1 MMIVGG
7 LAATIRWIAMA
18 FDPGDIV
25 LLIAQASHGLS
36 FAATHA
42 GTMLLISDMAP
53 ANRRG
58 AAQGLVTA
66 AISGLTAVLTVASG
80 TLTVRFGE
88 RSYFVMAAF
97 ALLGALLGFAA
108 STLRA
113 RERAAESRL
122 ADGRS
127 ESPRR

>member
-1 MMIVGG
+1 MIVGG

-66 AISGLTAVLTVASG
+66 AISGLTAVLIVASG

-97 ALLGALLGFAA
+97 ALLGFAA